1 MAPTATIAALTSTDI
16 NHLRMSA
23 YNLAA
28 IATDHGFSK
37 LAAELAD
44 IPANDHVALI
54 RYIHEI
60 WGAVSVPMMQ
70 LARVPMTGIELG
82 S

>member
-1 MAPTATIAALTSTDI
+1 MAHLATIPALTSQDQ
-16 NHLRMSA
+16 NHLRMTA

-28 IATDHGFSK
+28 IATDHGFAN

-44 IPANDHVALI
+44 IPADDPIALI
-54 RYIHEI
+54 RYIHEL

-70 LARVPMTGIELG
+70 KARVQMTGIELYA
-82 S
+82 